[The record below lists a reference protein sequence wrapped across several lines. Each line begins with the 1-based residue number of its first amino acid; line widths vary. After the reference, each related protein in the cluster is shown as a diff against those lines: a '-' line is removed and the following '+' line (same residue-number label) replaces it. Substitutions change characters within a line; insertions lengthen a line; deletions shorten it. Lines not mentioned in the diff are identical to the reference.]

1 MKIITKNNDI
11 IVAIS
16 KDVREDSNMI
26 ELDEGIIIPKNLV
39 KEIYSVESV
48 PEDVA
53 PIRYC
58 YNNEEN
64 FYLNPRYKENYS
76 LEEKVSALED
86 AVNLLLG
93 F

>member
-1 MKIITKNNDI
+1 MEWLK
-11 IVAIS
+11 S
-16 KDVREDSNMI
+16 KDLLQNRVRGLWRGKIQKYCNV
-26 ELDEGIIIPKNLV
+26 V
-39 KEIYSVESV
+39 KEIYSVESI